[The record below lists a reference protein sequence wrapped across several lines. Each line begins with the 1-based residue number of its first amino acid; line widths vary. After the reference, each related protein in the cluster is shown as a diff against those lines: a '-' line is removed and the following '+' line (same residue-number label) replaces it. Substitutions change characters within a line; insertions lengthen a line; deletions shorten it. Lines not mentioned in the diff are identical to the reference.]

1 MTKFIISAARPAECR
16 SPVPAKAVR
25 RPCRVRRSDRGH
37 EHFGDA
43 DPVDEAFRRHATTP
57 KSVAHVP
64 IFADI
69 AVDAGLVFQNRHQ
82 ALLCVLL
89 FDEILSLS
97 SDDGAP
103 QEHLEPPGQRVELHR
118 ILGPEHLDR
127 NAQARANIGPRISRL
142 HQHLSSVCVL
152 EHERRA
158 RVVLRGAGALVDF
171 GAHQRLQF
179 RDILRSRPF
188 QASDRRAKQA
198 GRHLPIM
205 SRHLHRSGELKR
217 SRRSGST

>member
-97 SDDGAP
+97 SDDGAR
-103 QEHLEPPGQRVELHR
+103 QEHLEPPGQRVELAEADDADFSALARR
-118 ILGPEHLDR
+118 IDRGGEILQRVPEVEPAGQLDALG
-127 NAQARANIGPRISRL
+127 A
-142 HQHLSSVCVL
+142 
-152 EHERRA
+152 
-158 RVVLRGAGALVDF
+158 ALVVVADF
-171 GAHQRLQF
+171 E
-179 RDILRSRPF
+179 
-188 QASDRRAKQA
+188 A
-198 GRHLPIM
+198 GL
-205 SRHLHRSGELKR
+205 E
-217 SRRSGST
+217 TVV